1 VLVGG
6 SLGGGCASKSDE
18 GRWLLPAL
26 MAAEYDHEQVV
37 TALLRADADLHI
49 VADNA
54 STPLLMSAQ

>member
-1 VLVGG
+1 
-6 SLGGGCASKSDE
+6 
-18 GRWLLPAL
+18 